1 MHYLYALVV
10 AILLFQTGRMY
21 GQHYLEPHT
30 DTVGLWQG
38 HARHYGMYTHNFEG
52 PSYYG
57 SAISLNLS
65 YFRKLKNWEFGLGV
79 TSVSPFGPSNKD
91 AAAPMNGRKTKWE
104 NELFFQGNGSLRL
117 RDAYL
122 RKNLPFGFLSYGVQ
136 DFAKTPLLNESDG
149 RSHGYR
155 FKGLQSVWNTGS
167 HTRLHLHWIDRVS
180 LRGRADWMSIHQLF
194 PSTDRHSKGI
204 GILGMETKTPRFDVT
219 FWNIHIDKTLN
230 TSWFE
235 LHYQWKKIEFGF
247 IYTYQ
252 IPMRAQTSL
261 PWINQYAHPDENG
274 QVASFK
280 LTWSEKNVE
289 LGAAYTRAMDTGRF
303 LFPKELGRDQFFTSF
318 ARNRLEG
325 LADVNIFA
333 IKAKYRFNSDN
344 FFIGVAAANLQG
356 SSQEKL
362 KNKYQIDDYHQINT
376 RVQYKLDELWEGV
389 EIALLCIW
397 KENRNNRGLDSAFN
411 QSNYSQIN
419 LITNIYF

>member
-1 MHYLYALVV
+1 
-10 AILLFQTGRMY
+10 
-21 GQHYLEPHT
+21 
-30 DTVGLWQG
+30 
-38 HARHYGMYTHNFEG
+38 
-52 PSYYG
+52 
-57 SAISLNLS
+57 
-65 YFRKLKNWEFGLGV
+65 
-79 TSVSPFGPSNKD
+79 
-91 AAAPMNGRKTKWE
+91 
-104 NELFFQGNGSLRL
+104 
-117 RDAYL
+117 
-122 RKNLPFGFLSYGVQ
+122 
-136 DFAKTPLLNESDG
+136 
-149 RSHGYR
+149 
-155 FKGLQSVWNTGS
+155 
-167 HTRLHLHWIDRVS
+167 
-180 LRGRADWMSIHQLF
+180 
-194 PSTDRHSKGI
+194 
-204 GILGMETKTPRFDVT
+204 
-219 FWNIHIDKTLN
+219 
-230 TSWFE
+230 
-235 LHYQWKKIEFGF
+235 
-247 IYTYQ
+247 
-252 IPMRAQTSL
+252 MRAQTSL

-325 LADVNIFA
+325 LTDVNVFA
-333 IKAKYRFNSDN
+333 VKAKYRFNSDN